1 MSTPKR
7 FSDSAAAFHRAAHLL
22 RNRRDM
28 AVAEGAKLYEVYGG
42 QRAMGLVDGYDL
54 ALRYIVD
61 AEGAQREM
69 ALKATG
75 EVI

>member
-1 MSTPKR
+1 MTTK

-28 AVAEGAKLYEVYGG
+28 AIAEGARLYDLHGS

-54 ALRYIVD
+54 ALRYIVE

-69 ALKATG
+69 ALKATAKEG
-75 EVI
+75 E